1 MENIIKAILKFE
13 NSLKGDFESPSK
25 KVISEGGAVEIRHLR
40 NSDNDYIVK
49 VRKKKTKTVFFYF
62 YLHRDYSG
70 LWEVWKYDKKTNIVM
85 GEYPLQYIR
94 VAE

>member
-1 MENIIKAILKFE
+1 MENIIKMILMHKAD
-13 NSLKGDFESPSK
+13 LKGDFETPPK
-25 KVISEGGAVEIRHLR
+25 KLVSEKGAVEIKHFP
-40 NSDNDYIVK
+40 NSNDDYIVK
-49 VRKKKTKTVFFYF
+49 VRKKKTKTVFFYY

-70 LWEVWKYDKKTNIVM
+70 LWEIWRYDKKTNIVM